1 MNNQQTKE
9 LQMAFYI
16 NKSNLELIEW
26 NENFINYIYKNH
38 RKIYN
43 ESYEYADKLELM
55 LKKIKL

>member
-43 ESYEYADKLELM
+43 ESYEYADKIKIN
-55 LKKIKL
+55 LKQKL